1 MKMLKTILKQFFH
14 EPVTT
19 LFPEEPPRNYAGT
32 RGHLVFDPSKC
43 TSCTMCMK
51 RCPSQAIIVDRAA
64 KTWII
69 DRFRCVMCG
78 NCVDVCKF
86 DSLSMEREY
95 SKSAAAAERGV
106 EKFDITYVKPEKP
119 KKEGGE

>member
-1 MKMLKTILKQFFH
+1 
-14 EPVTT
+14 
-19 LFPEEPPRNYAGT
+19 
-32 RGHLVFDPSKC
+32 
-43 TSCTMCMK
+43 MK

-69 DRFRCVMCG
+69 DRFRCVLCG

-95 SKSAAAAERGV
+95 SKSAAVAERGV